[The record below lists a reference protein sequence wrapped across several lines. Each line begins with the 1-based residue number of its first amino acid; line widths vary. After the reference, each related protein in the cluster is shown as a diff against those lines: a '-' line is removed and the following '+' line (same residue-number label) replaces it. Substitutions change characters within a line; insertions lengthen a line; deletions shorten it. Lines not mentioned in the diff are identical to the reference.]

1 MGFLKDSN
9 RQHIDIE
16 NEELNIHEENSCIY
30 TCIHKGMLSSKLRPF
45 RRPQHTYN
53 VNGYPYSDCTNM
65 YLQWIKLNQRLENK
79 TFALLRRVDI

>member
-1 MGFLKDSN
+1 
-9 RQHIDIE
+9 
-16 NEELNIHEENSCIY
+16 
-30 TCIHKGMLSSKLRPF
+30 MLSSKLRPF

-53 VNGYPYSDCTNM
+53 GNGYPYSDCTNM

>member
-1 MGFLKDSN
+1 
-9 RQHIDIE
+9 
-16 NEELNIHEENSCIY
+16 
-30 TCIHKGMLSSKLRPF
+30 MLSSKLRPF

-65 YLQWIKLNQRLENK
+65 YHLQWIKLNQRLENK